1 LGLTV
6 TVIQTEEASPF
17 AVRIFVNNALV
28 VLQPYNPNGGV
39 PWTSQEEAQAWAF
52 ELAQENIDNGAW
64 PPLS

>member
-28 VLQPYNPNGGV
+28 VFQPYNPENGS
-39 PWTSQEEAQAWAF
+39 PWTSQEEAQAWASA
-52 ELAQENIDNGAW
+52 LAQENIDNDTW
-64 PPLS
+64 PPLI